1 MSADENKINLANLT
15 AKEMG
20 ISASV
25 KVIILSEIGS
35 PMMFGLLS
43 PVILLPNRIFA
54 EDELRLIF
62 KHELTHFKHKD
73 LWVKILI
80 ILCRAVHWFNPL
92 LIIVSHAVEQE
103 CELACD
109 YDVIKNEGVQS
120 RKHIVSLS
128 LKQLPFKRKQPV
140 SV

>member
-1 MSADENKINLANLT
+1 
-15 AKEMG
+15 MG

-80 ILCRAVHWFNPL
+80 DPL
-92 LIIVSHAVEQE
+92 
-103 CELACD
+103 
-109 YDVIKNEGVQS
+109 QS
-120 RKHIVSLS
+120 SALV
-128 LKQLPFKRKQPV
+128 
-140 SV
+140 